1 MKPRDSGNRAM
12 GEGWVYV
19 SHGITFAVVV
29 TLSALGGVWLD
40 RRLGTMPLATLVGTI
55 GGTAWVGVW
64 LFAKLR
70 GGKGPTEPPA
80 G

>member
-1 MKPRDSGNRAM
+1 M

-40 RRLGTMPLATLVGTI
+40 GRLGTMPLMTLVGAL
-55 GGTAWVGVW
+55 GGTAWVGIW

-80 G
+80 E